1 MKKAE
6 KKTNNYEI
14 RELKKAMGVKWAD
27 VIKHTGLSESYFYN
41 LLDSE
46 MSGDY
51 ERLVREAINKAHSEK
66 VHSEKVHSNSDAEKP
81 KPEPKPEKIFRDLFN
96 KTKKMLDTETKLQ
109 MILELCTVVEKYQ
122 AQAQANRPRFDISK
136 NRVGK
141 SVLVQQIAINN
152 TKEGEDV

>member
-1 MKKAE
+1 MEKAE

-46 MSGDY
+46 MSGNY
-51 ERLVREAINKAHSEK
+51 EKLVREAIKKAHSEM
-66 VHSEKVHSNSDAEKP
+66 VHSNFDVEK
-81 KPEPKPEKIFRDLFN
+81 PKPEKIFRDLFN
-96 KTKKMLDTETKLQ
+96 KTKKRLDMETKSQ
-109 MILELCTVVEKYQ
+109 MIEELCAVVEKYQ

-141 SVLVQQIAINN
+141 SVLAQQIAINN